1 MTSLKD
7 RIKFSTSSFDA
18 NKIKI
23 ETKEKINGKE
33 KIIYVNLID
42 KESGKYI
49 AFETLEPLFTPFGAS
64 SSKEYPDSY
73 SITFSFRDSNEKES
87 HFFEQIM
94 KLKENILDHIE
105 KDSKTIFKK
114 KMTKEVM
121 LTADKFKSAV
131 NTIVSKTNGNSY
143 NQIVVKIS
151 TSKEGNKPQNFDLFT
166 MKDKKIK
173 QIDLKSMSKDDA
185 WNKVKSVISQRSEV
199 RTVFIPMVDLRNGNA
214 KFTFNALQVLADEP
228 DENESGSI
236 FGFTCAQGES
246 FDNNTSKE
254 SEKYQSEDTED
265 EEEIEEEDEEE
276 EEEEED
282 EEED

>member
-7 RIKFSTSSFDA
+7 RTKFSTSSFDA
-18 NKIKI
+18 DKIKI
-23 ETKEKINGKE
+23 ETKEKVNGKE
-33 KIIYVNLID
+33 KLIYVNLID
-42 KESGKYI
+42 KDSGKYI
-49 AFETLEPLFTPFGAS
+49 AFETIEPLFTPFGAT
-64 SSKEYPDSY
+64 SSKDYPDSY

-87 HFFEQIM
+87 HFFEELM
-94 KLKENILDHIE
+94 KLKEKILDHIE

-131 NTIVSKTNGNSY
+131 GTIVSKTNGNSY
-143 NQIVVKIS
+143 NQVAVKIS

-173 QIDLKSMSKDDA
+173 QINLKSMSKVDA
-185 WNKVKSVISQRSEV
+185 WNKVKNTVSARSEV

-228 DENESGSI
+228 TENEPGSV
-236 FGFTCAQGES
+236 FGFTCAEGET
-246 FDNNTSKE
+246 FDNSASKE
-254 SEKYQSEDTED
+254 PESQDAEQSAEDTED
-265 EEEIEEEDEEE
+265 EEEIEEE
-276 EEEEED
+276 EEED
-282 EEED
+282 EEDD